1 MQTIVSNA
9 DEDNSESALLKHQ
22 QALSQEVLAHFN
34 RNSQLGSNTQCIM
47 VLDPALRDAT
57 TYAEFATC
65 LSELKAPLT
74 KDNLPRV
81 LWYIKILNQSIGLI

>member
-9 DEDNSESALLKHQ
+9 DEDNSESVLLKRQ
-22 QALSQEVLAHFN
+22 LALSEEILAHFN
-34 RNSQLGSNTQCIM
+34 SYSQSDSNAQCIV

-74 KDNLPRV
+74 KENLPRV
-81 LWYIKILNQSIGLI
+81 LWSDRRAHV